1 MTDPVQALV
10 VFGAETHPPDS
21 LVANIAVPIAILVF
35 FGGTYLLVR
44 SNLGTKRGYLV
55 VATTF
60 FGFIMLFSLFW
71 GFGGWGTPQAS
82 GPTQL
87 PGQPIDELE
96 PRWIPFDQDSRLANR
111 SAYDVVQNY
120 PEGFEVYEGGNADET
135 LEAVN
140 QAIANDQFETIEP
153 LRESLVDFDEEIAL
167 VEDGTENIRSFF
179 SQGDVLDG
187 EASLDLVG
195 ELDEPVEIGFAE
207 AANGDLVM
215 AVTYQEFDQESFE
228 VVEDGET
235 YTAFGYYE
243 RGAPLMPSLVFFIV
257 ALVLFALHGWLLD
270 RDERLERRER
280 ERLEQ
285 TEEPERVPE
294 PV

>member
-1 MTDPVQALV
+1 MLDPAQALV

-21 LVANIAVPIAILVF
+21 VVANIAVPIAILVF

-96 PRWIPFDQDSRLANR
+96 PRWIPFAQDSQLA
-111 SAYDVVQNY
+111 SQPAYDVVQNY

-135 LEAVN
+135 LSAVE
-140 QAIANDQFETIEP
+140 QAIANDQFETTKP
-153 LRESLVDFDEEIAL
+153 LRDSLVDFDEEIAL

-179 SQGDVLDG
+179 SQGEVLDG
-187 EASLDLVG
+187 QASLDLVG

-207 AANGDLVM
+207 AGNGDLVM
-215 AVTYQEFDQESFE
+215 AVTYQEFDQENFE
-228 VVEDGET
+228 VVEGGET

-243 RGAPLMPSLVFFIV
+243 RGAPLMPSLVFFAV
-257 ALVLFALHGWLLD
+257 ALVLFALHAWLLD

-294 PV
+294 PA